1 MNILTTLNLA
11 LKAYILWV
19 ETGVERELDNLEDE
33 IDHLASLGLPCHK
46 LRIEALSQRLSRK
59 RERFARSGDDPLA

>member
-19 ETGVERELDNLEDE
+19 QTSVERELDTLEDE
-33 IDHLASLGLPCHK
+33 IDRLSSTGTPIAK
-46 LRIEALSQRLSRK
+46 LRMEALSQRLERK
-59 RERFARSGDDPLA
+59 RQRFARSGDAPLA